1 MANETIRV
9 EVAYAK
15 PDRQLILELEAEQGI
30 TAKEAVQRSGI
41 LDEFPEIDIETAK
54 LGIFGKAAAANAVLN
69 PSDRV
74 EIYRPLIADPKEARK
89 KRAAEGKQLK
99 NRAVRKKAPRKKAA
113 PKKAPQAEKTPAS
126 TAEPGDNPA
135 DKNEH

>member
-1 MANETIRV
+1 MASDSIMI

-15 PDRQLILELEAEQGI
+15 PERQLILVLEAEPGI
-30 TAKEAVQRSGI
+30 TAKEAVMRSGI

-54 LGIFGKAAAANAVLN
+54 LGIFGKAAPASTVLK
-69 PSDRV
+69 PMDRV

-99 NRAVRKKAPRKKAA
+99 NRAIRKKAVKKTAARKK
-113 PKKAPQAEKTPAS
+113 PGGETPA
-126 TAEPGDNPA
+126 E
-135 DKNEH
+135 

>member
-1 MANETIRV
+1 MASDTIII

-15 PDRQLILELEAEQGI
+15 PERQLILQLEAESGI
-30 TAKEAVQRSGI
+30 TAKEAVIRSGI

-54 LGIFGKAAAANAVLN
+54 LGVFGKTVAATTALN
-69 PSDRV
+69 PLDRV

-99 NRAVRKKAPRKKAA
+99 TRAIKKKAPAKRAA
-113 PKKAPQAEKTPAS
+113 KEKPDDAA
-126 TAEPGDNPA
+126 TAE
-135 DKNEH
+135 

>member
-1 MANETIRV
+1 MADETIRV

-15 PDRQLILELEAEQGI
+15 PDRQLILEIEAEQGI
-30 TAKEAVQRSGI
+30 TAKEAVLRSGI

-54 LGIFGKAAAANAVLN
+54 LGIFGKAAAAKTVLN

-113 PKKAPQAEKTPAS
+113 PKKVTQAEKTSPS
-126 TAEPGDNPA
+126 TGEPENKPA
-135 DKNEH
+135 DKNEE

>member
-1 MANETIRV
+1 MANDMIRI

-15 PDRQLILELEAEQGI
+15 PERQLILALEVEPGI
-30 TAKEAVQRSGI
+30 TAKEAVMRSGI

-54 LGIFGKAAAANAVLN
+54 LGIFGKAAPASTVLN
-69 PSDRV
+69 PMDRV

-99 NRAVRKKAPRKKAA
+99 NRAIQKKAPKKPAA
-113 PKKAPQAEKTPAS
+113 GKKPDEETKAE
-126 TAEPGDNPA
+126 
-135 DKNEH
+135 

>member
-1 MANETIRV
+1 MANNMIRI

-15 PDRQLILELEAEQGI
+15 PERQLILALEAEPGI
-30 TAKEAVQRSGI
+30 TAKEAVLRSGI

-54 LGIFGKAAAANAVLN
+54 LGIFGKAAQGSTVLN
-69 PSDRV
+69 PMDRV

-99 NRAVRKKAPRKKAA
+99 NRSVKKKAPKKPAA
-113 PKKAPQAEKTPAS
+113 GKMPEGET
-126 TAEPGDNPA
+126 E
-135 DKNEH
+135 E